1 LDKLFEEQKGPGS
14 RRIVTENTTDDNSQ
28 IKNEAPM
35 EWTEELE
42 NSLILA
48 VEKHRKYGSNTTF
61 DIIRKDI
68 SYKDF
73 FGDRYVSA
81 LSKKFTELVHKERI
95 RALVPDNT
103 VVDELF
109 AARVG
114 GEQNQPL
121 GILVEFT
128 INDVSIFLLVMRE
141 ELNKNKN

>member
-1 LDKLFEEQKGPGS
+1 
-14 RRIVTENTTDDNSQ
+14 
-28 IKNEAPM
+28 
-35 EWTEELE
+35 
-42 NSLILA
+42 
-48 VEKHRKYGSNTTF
+48 
-61 DIIRKDI
+61 
-68 SYKDF
+68 
-73 FGDRYVSA
+73 
-81 LSKKFTELVHKERI
+81 LVHKERI

-141 ELNKNKN
+141 ELNKN

>member
-141 ELNKNKN
+141 ELNKN